1 MEREGSVERGA
12 TPAREGRV
20 EREATP
26 ALPAGALLQH
36 SCFSAARLSPAW
48 PKALCKA
55 FGALFFTFRLLLLV
69 ADQEGVALHV
79 CHSPPFFLF
88 LLVGV
93 SSVDTA
99 DQEGVMFWLR
109 TAILTVYDD
118 RTYCRVLGIVR
129 DISVT
134 RSLHLCL

>member
-1 MEREGSVERGA
+1 MRLRPLEKAAWSVGLR
-12 TPAREGRV
+12 PLYR
-20 EREATP
+20 P
-26 ALPAGALLQH
+26 AL
-36 SCFSAARLSPAW
+36 CFSTPVLVPRAHPPRGLNHCVRRLEHC
-48 PKALCKA
+48 L
-55 FGALFFTFRLLLLV
+55 FTFRLLLLV

-109 TAILTVYDD
+109 TAIWTVYDD

-134 RSLHLCL
+134 RSLHLCS